1 MRRASRRAV
10 LALSVIAISIHPR
23 AAAPGQQEP
32 SATGG
37 WVERPSPGSSFARAY
52 VTIRN
57 PTTYDVEV
65 QGASSDAAAS
75 IELRQAGQ
83 DAALT
88 HATVPAYGVLEME
101 PDGVYLLLKDLKAP
115 LAETVRLTIA
125 TDAGPALVVNAAV
138 KRTPAASGPGRSA
151 GGAIEGR
158 VTFSGPPP
166 PPTIVIQDGGSQ
178 QVLYVDRSGGLGYA
192 VVFLPDA
199 PPAGGPPPAARAAV
213 NQRNFI
219 FEPQVLAVRS
229 GQTVRFTSDDPANH
243 NVRVQD
249 SSPANTFSIHTGSGS
264 VGPHTHAFG
273 PAPPG
278 LALALSCDIH
288 PWMAA
293 WVYVFEHDRFAV
305 TNTDGT
311 FRIDGVPAGRHRL
324 SVRQPAG
331 GLARDLTVDVRAAE
345 TAIVD
350 VAFTPGDL
358 APRAR

>member
-1 MRRASRRAV
+1 MPVRLQTFLDYGFRPFFLLNGIFAVGVVLSMHTRASLERFGAEGFRRTSDSA
-10 LALSVIAISIHPR
+10 IAR
-23 AAAPGQQEP
+23 ATCAPTAP
-32 SATGG
+32 CATG
-37 WVERPSPGSSFARAY
+37 RPGGSTA
-52 VTIRN
+52 
-57 PTTYDVEV
+57 E
-65 QGASSDAAAS
+65 
-75 IELRQAGQ
+75 
-83 DAALT
+83 
-88 HATVPAYGVLEME
+88 
-101 PDGVYLLLKDLKAP
+101 DLKAP

-278 LALALSCDIH
+278 RALALSCDIH

-324 SVRQPAG
+324 SVHQPAG

-350 VAFTPGDL
+350 VAFTPEDL